1 MSRGKIDNLTK
12 IGVSLSTERAQEM
25 ARKSAEVRAKK
36 AEMKKT
42 ARHFVNECLN
52 GTITDENGVELIV
65 KDLLMRKLIIKALK
79 DIDLNAIRFILELIG
94 ESPADMREKDLNDD
108 ETTNKGVNIEK
119 WLEQEMK
126 EEQTTDDTNCVN
138 I

>member
-1 MSRGKIDNLTK
+1 MSRGNIENLTK
-12 IGVSLSTERAQEM
+12 KGISLSTERAHEM

-36 AEMKKT
+36 AEMRKT

-94 ESPADMREKDLNDD
+94 ESPADMRDKDLED
-108 ETTNKGVNIEK
+108 ETATNKGVNIEK
-119 WLEQEMK
+119 WLEQEMRDNN
-126 EEQTTDDTNCVN
+126 DDTNSTN
-138 I
+138 L

>member
-1 MSRGKIDNLTK
+1 MSRGNINNLTK
-12 IGVSLSTERAQEM
+12 IGTSLSPERAHEM

-36 AEMKKT
+36 AEMRKT

-94 ESPADMREKDLNDD
+94 ESPADMRDKDLED
-108 ETTNKGVNIEK
+108 ETATNKGVNIEK
-119 WLEQEMK
+119 WLEQEMRDNN
-126 EEQTTDDTNCVN
+126 DDTNSTN
-138 I
+138 L

>member
-1 MSRGKIDNLTK
+1 MSRGNINNLTK
-12 IGVSLSTERAQEM
+12 IGASLSPERAHEM

-36 AEMKKT
+36 AEMRKT

-94 ESPADMREKDLNDD
+94 ESPADMKDKELED
-108 ETTNKGVNIEK
+108 EAATNKGVNIEK
-119 WLEQEMK
+119 WLEQEMR
-126 EEQTTDDTNCVN
+126 EEQTTDDTNSVN